1 VAAIHCLGT
10 CTFFGGADEEGIL
23 EQMGFLMEIISSDG
37 NFVNAGDDGPT
48 VTAALEEW
56 GFLATESPDLENESE
71 EAIETFVEQLES
83 SESTVQIAAG
93 ENIALLY
100 EKSYSPQEE
109 GELLTEDDDDDSSA
123 DGGSSPASDD
133 EEEIGSR
140 LVKRYNAYHNTR
152 QIITLVDALA
162 HVSGH
167 HINKKSKRSLH
178 MNFASILTTI
188 ENPRRGP
195 QYNKAID
202 HETDRHY
209 GSKKTFKIH
218 QDSFM
223 RLDRWWKWLRLAAL
237 RRLLQG
243 GFVAHYLEGNHAVLE
258 TLPVTARQA
267 SVATSR
273 ANSAGLDKIS
283 KRGGRRKA
291 TEIP

>member
-1 VAAIHCLGT
+1 MV
-10 CTFFGGADEEGIL
+10 
-23 EQMGFLMEIISSDG
+23 FLMGIISSDG
-37 NFVNAGDDGPT
+37 NLVSAGDNGPT

-56 GFLATESPDLENESE
+56 GFLATEVPDLENESE

-83 SESTVQIAAG
+83 SESSVQIAAG

-109 GELLTEDDDDDSSA
+109 GELPTEDDDDNSSV
-123 DGGSSPASDD
+123 DGGSSSASDD
-133 EEEIGSR
+133 EDESGSR
-140 LVKRYNAYHNTR
+140 LVKRYNAYHNTP
-152 QIITLVDALA
+152 QIISLIDSLA
-162 HVSGH
+162 HISGR
-167 HINKKSKRSLH
+167 HINKKSKRTLH

-195 QYNKAID
+195 QYNTAID

-209 GSKKTFKIH
+209 GSRKTVKIH

-243 GFVAHYLEGNHAVLE
+243 GFVTHYLEGNRAVLDS
-258 TLPVTARQA
+258 LPVTVRQA
-267 SVATSR
+267 SAASSR
-273 ANSAGLDKIS
+273 TKLAGLDKIS
-283 KRGGRRKA
+283 KKGGRRKT
-291 TEIP
+291 TEVF